1 VSKEWDPDTV
11 FDVFGSEVARDVLAL
26 ASIRPVSADEIA
38 EHCDVSE
45 PTVYR
50 RLNALQEYDMLAEET
65 AIGDDGHHYKRYRTC
80 LEEVRV
86 RVDEGQFDI
95 DLELNRD
102 YTDKFAEFWD
112 DLEKGVD
119 SHAAE
124 TGSALETDSSTDFN
138 GVNDG

>member
-1 VSKEWDPDTV
+1 VTKEWNPDTV
-11 FDVFGSEVARDVLAL
+11 FDVFGSEVARNILAL
-26 ASIRPVSADEIA
+26 ASVRPVSAADIA
-38 EHCDVSE
+38 EYCEVSE

-50 RLNALQEYDMLAEET
+50 RIHALQEYDMLAEET
-65 AIGDDGHHYKRYRTC
+65 AIDDDGHHHNRYRTC

-112 DLEKGVD
+112 DLEAGVD
-119 SHAAE
+119 GRPSDAE
-124 TGSALETDSSTDFN
+124 SSLQSGSATDLN
-138 GVNDG
+138 GG